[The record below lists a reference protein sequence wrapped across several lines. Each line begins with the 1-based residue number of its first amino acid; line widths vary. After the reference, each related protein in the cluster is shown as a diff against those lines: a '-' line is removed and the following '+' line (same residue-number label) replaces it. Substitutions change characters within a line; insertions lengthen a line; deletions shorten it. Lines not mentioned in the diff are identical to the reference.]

1 MWWREP
7 PVAVPALIAI
17 AWLVY
22 VIYRHGLVG

>member
-17 AWLVY
+17 VWLAY
-22 VIYRHGLVG
+22 VLYRHMSG